1 MKKSLALVFSK
12 KKNHVI
18 SFYSSYIVPELYIG
32 VAACFKSLLFLHDF
46 VNSWGVV
53 TAILGP
59 L

>member
-1 MKKSLALVFSK
+1 MLPTYEEKFSFSIFQ

-46 VNSWGVV
+46 VNS
-53 TAILGP
+53 
-59 L
+59 